1 MSLAAVCTIKRKELT
16 MKKLVLAASIA
27 LLTACSAPQQSQIN
41 VNPQAALSQ
50 NAIVNNSSFS
60 LVSKDVRSAQYVA
73 LVDSGRNNIEPIHPR
88 QNVRIT
94 LENTLAEQFGS
105 QGFRLSVN
113 SENTITLEI
122 QELLVSVK
130 HSIMENQMDGSVVL
144 EITAETPRGKLVKSY
159 TGTAKRTGV
168 LSASNDEIET
178 VLNDVINT
186 VLKEIAND
194 AELQNYMQ
202 ERFNG

>member
-1 MSLAAVCTIKRKELT
+1 

-41 VNPQAALSQ
+41 VTPQAALSQ

-73 LVDSGRNNIEPIHPR
+73 LGDSGRNNIEPIHPR

-94 LENTLAEQFGS
+94 LENALAEQFGS

>member
-1 MSLAAVCTIKRKELT
+1 

-27 LLTACSAPQQSQIN
+27 LLTACSAPQQTQIN
-41 VNPQAALSQ
+41 VTPQATLSH
-50 NAIVNNSSFS
+50 NAIVKNSSFS

-94 LENTLAEQFGS
+94 LENALAEQFGS

-130 HSIMENQMDGSVVL
+130 HSIMENQMDGSVTL
-144 EITAETPRGKLVKSY
+144 EVTAETPKGKLVKSY
-159 TGTAKRTGV
+159 NGTAKRTGM
-168 LSASNDEIET
+168 LSASNDEIEM
-178 VLNDVINT
+178 VLNDVINI

-194 AELQNYMQ
+194 TELQSYMQ

>member
-1 MSLAAVCTIKRKELT
+1 

-73 LVDSGRNNIEPIHPR
+73 LVDSGRNNIEPIHPS

-94 LENTLAEQFGS
+94 LENALAEQFGS

>member
-1 MSLAAVCTIKRKELT
+1 

-94 LENTLAEQFGS
+94 LENALAEQFGS
-105 QGFRLSVN
+105 QGFLLSVN

>member
-1 MSLAAVCTIKRKELT
+1 

-41 VNPQAALSQ
+41 VNPQAALSP

-94 LENTLAEQFGS
+94 LENALAEQFGS

>member
-1 MSLAAVCTIKRKELT
+1 

-27 LLTACSAPQQSQIN
+27 LLTACAAPKQSQIN
-41 VNPQAALSQ
+41 LAPQATLSQ
-50 NAIVNNSSFS
+50 NAIVTNSSFA

-88 QNVRIT
+88 QNVRIA
-94 LENTLAEQFGS
+94 LENALAEQLGS

-130 HSIMENQMDGSVVL
+130 HSIMENQMDGSVTL
-144 EITAETPRGKLVKSY
+144 EVTAETPKGKLVKSY
-159 TGTAKRTGV
+159 HGTAKRTGV

-178 VLNDVINT
+178 VLNDVLNV

-194 AELQNYMQ
+194 TELQNYMQ

>member
-1 MSLAAVCTIKRKELT
+1 

-50 NAIVNNSSFS
+50 NTIVNNSSFS
-60 LVSKDVRSAQYVA
+60 LASKDVRSAQYVA

-94 LENTLAEQFGS
+94 LENALAEQFGS

-130 HSIMENQMDGSVVL
+130 HSMMENQMDGSVVL
-144 EITAETPRGKLVKSY
+144 EITAETPRGKLVKSFV
-159 TGTAKRTGV
+159 GTAKRTGV

-178 VLNDVINT
+178 VLNDVINK

>member
-1 MSLAAVCTIKRKELT
+1 

-73 LVDSGRNNIEPIHPR
+73 LVDSGRNNIEPIHSR

-94 LENTLAEQFGS
+94 LENALAEQFGS

>member
-1 MSLAAVCTIKRKELT
+1 M
-16 MKKLVLAASIA
+16 
-27 LLTACSAPQQSQIN
+27 
-41 VNPQAALSQ
+41 
-50 NAIVNNSSFS
+50 
-60 LVSKDVRSAQYVA
+60 
-73 LVDSGRNNIEPIHPR
+73 
-88 QNVRIT
+88 
-94 LENTLAEQFGS
+94 
-105 QGFRLSVN
+105 
-113 SENTITLEI
+113 
-122 QELLVSVK
+122 
-130 HSIMENQMDGSVVL
+130 
-144 EITAETPRGKLVKSY
+144 KSY

>member
-1 MSLAAVCTIKRKELT
+1 

-50 NAIVNNSSFS
+50 NTIVNNSSFS

-94 LENTLAEQFGS
+94 LENALAEQFGS

>member
-1 MSLAAVCTIKRKELT
+1 

-94 LENTLAEQFGS
+94 LENALAEQFGS

-194 AELQNYMQ
+194 TELQNYMQ

>member
-1 MSLAAVCTIKRKELT
+1 

-27 LLTACSAPQQSQIN
+27 LLTACSAPKQSQIN

-50 NAIVNNSSFS
+50 NTIVNNSSFS
-60 LVSKDVRSAQYVA
+60 LASKDVRSAQYVA

-94 LENTLAEQFGS
+94 LENALAEQFGS

-130 HSIMENQMDGSVVL
+130 HSMMENQMDGSVVL

-159 TGTAKRTGV
+159 VGTAKRTGV

-178 VLNDVINT
+178 VLNDVINK

-194 AELQNYMQ
+194 TELQNYMQ

>member
-1 MSLAAVCTIKRKELT
+1 

-94 LENTLAEQFGS
+94 LENALAEQFGS

-194 AELQNYMQ
+194 SELQNYMQ

>member
-1 MSLAAVCTIKRKELT
+1 

-27 LLTACSAPQQSQIN
+27 LLTACSAHQQSQIN

-94 LENTLAEQFGS
+94 LENALAEQFGS

>member
-1 MSLAAVCTIKRKELT
+1 

-88 QNVRIT
+88 HNVRIT
-94 LENTLAEQFGS
+94 LENALAEQFGS

>member
-1 MSLAAVCTIKRKELT
+1 

-94 LENTLAEQFGS
+94 LENALAEQFGS

-202 ERFNG
+202 ECFNG